1 MRHCTSYATVFT
13 LLLATSSTFAAAPSA
28 EQALKLKPV
37 QDDVQYTTPTDSQ
50 IEKCTIKAEPID
62 GQTGW
67 VVRDEAGQLLRRFV
81 DSNNDNVV
89 DMWCYYQD
97 GIEVYRDVDSNHNG
111 KADQSR
117 WINTGGTRWGIDKN
131 EDGRIDSWSVI
142 SPEEVTAEVVAAMA
156 QRDSAR
162 FERLV
167 LTKEELAQLG
177 LGEEMAKELGESIA
191 TAANDFNEAVKV
203 QQMVTGKTEWAS
215 FGAVR
220 PGMVPQGASG
230 SKKDLIVYENVVA
243 MVTTEGKH
251 GEVLVGTL
259 VKVGDAWRVL
269 DAPKSLDPN
278 RQEMVDSGRFFSVAA
293 FNRRP
298 EAGTTTPEGMDG
310 ETQKLLTQL
319 EEVDK
324 KNPGATYD
332 AERVKLLEK
341 LASISEGED
350 KAQWIRQLADMLAA
364 AAQTGEYPKGVDELK
379 ELYAK
384 LSKDKANED
393 LAGYV
398 KFRYLQSDYNLSFQA
413 PNPDYA
419 KIQTKW
425 VEDLEGFIKEYPNCS
440 LTPEAML
447 QLGMAQEFAGQEDD
461 AKKWY
466 GELAQKFPK
475 SEIAPKAAGA
485 KRRLESV
492 GKAIPLKGQDIMTK
506 SPFDLAQLR
515 GKVVL
520 VHYWATWCKPC
531 QSDMSQ
537 IKELLAKYGRDGFV
551 PVGIS
556 VDSDPQKLGEFL
568 KQAKLPRNWPQL
580 YEAGGIDNSPLANQL
595 GILSLPTM
603 ILIGKDGKVANRNI
617 HVTELDGEVKRLL
630 Q

>member
-13 LLLATSSTFAAAPSA
+13 LLLATSTTLAAAPSA

-37 QDDVQYTTPTDSQ
+37 QDDVQYTTPIETK
-50 IEKCTIKAEPID
+50 IEKCTIKAENID

-67 VVRDEAGQLLRRFV
+67 VVRDEAGQILRRFV
-81 DSNNDNVV
+81 DSNADNVV

-97 GIEVYRDVDSNHNG
+97 DVEVYRDVDSNHNG

-117 WINTGGTRWGIDKN
+117 WINTAGTRWGFDKN
-131 EDGRIDSWSVI
+131 EDGRIDTWSVI

-156 QRDSAR
+156 QRDSSR

-177 LGEEMAKELGESIA
+177 LGEEMTAELGKTIE
-191 TAANDFNEAVKV
+191 TAANDFKEALKT
-203 QQMVTGKTEWAS
+203 QQMVTNKTEWAS

-220 PGMVPQGASG
+220 PGMVPQGSSG
-230 SKKDLIVYENVVA
+230 SKKDLVVYENVVA
-243 MVTTEGKH
+243 MVSTEGKH

-278 RQEMVDSGRFFSVAA
+278 RQEMADAGKFFSPAA
-293 FNRRP
+293 FSRRP

-319 EEVDK
+319 EELDK
-324 KNPGATYD
+324 KNPGAAYD

-350 KAQWIRQLADMLAA
+350 RAQWVRQLADMLAA
-364 AAQTGEYPKGVDELK
+364 AAQTGDYPKGVDDLK
-379 ELYAK
+379 DMYAT
-384 LSKDKANED
+384 LSKDKASED

-398 KFRYLQSDYNLSFQA
+398 KFRYLQSAYNLSFQQ

-425 VEDLEGFIKEYPNCS
+425 VEDLEAFVKEYPNCS

-447 QLGMAQEFAGQEDD
+447 QLGMAQEFAGQEED

-492 GKAIPLKGQDIMTK
+492 GQVLAMK
-506 SPFDLAQLR
+506 SQTTDKSAFDLAQLR

-520 VHYWATWCKPC
+520 LHYWATWCKPC

-537 IKELLAKYGRDGFV
+537 IKELLAKYGRNGFV

-556 VDSDPQKLGEFL
+556 VDSDPAKLNEFL
-568 KQAKLPRNWPQL
+568 KQARMPKAWPQL
-580 YEAGGIDNSPLANQL
+580 YEPGGIDNSPLANQL

-617 HVTELDGEVKRLL
+617 HVSELDAEVKKLL